1 MPNLNMRYCAG
12 FKIRSCRA
20 NTTADVLSPPLTSCR
35 IANIPNFL
43 VCLCFGAS
51 PYRHACIQR
60 NVTALRP
67 CALFGMQKGNTR
79 HMTAPLTAST
89 PQKAV
94 MDDALP
100 RAATPPTTRDSKL
113 AAGVPARSPQ
123 PLEQK
128 GHLHSSSKNHLY
140 GASHGP
146 YITPLKSRA
155 RGISLNLAVSPA
167 LPNTSAPGPVGG
179 GGSGAANGSSNRAS
193 LHHRRTSLSTLAQL
207 PESPLEDVE
216 TALPSTEQL
225 LHLGMDEQLRL
236 LALQEMNVVEIKDHI
251 ANLETKLKKHE
262 ADLHR
267 LREVIQKSLYK
278 EMGVGND
285 SEPRDAAVRSTRRRR
300 TLSLG
305 KAPIIDPQGTVHTA
319 EKAAAPLQALTSVPP
334 GSAGAHTNPRSSVP
348 SSSSIWSNLSK
359 PLNLIQQFDT
369 MLQTE
374 FERSLAPQVSPRRLE
389 ESFSGGSSPL
399 KDKSQLYEDKISTVS
414 LSIWSFVSDVRTNVM
429 SSLADEEEV
438 VYDLGTG
445 EVRERPPTHSLGEKR
460 DRIDR

>member
-1 MPNLNMRYCAG
+1 M
-12 FKIRSCRA
+12 S
-20 NTTADVLSPPLTSCR
+20 
-35 IANIPNFL
+35 
-43 VCLCFGAS
+43 
-51 PYRHACIQR
+51 RH
-60 NVTALRP
+60 
-67 CALFGMQKGNTR
+67 CALVTLSGMQKTNTR

-94 MDDALP
+94 MEDALP
-100 RAATPPTTRDSKL
+100 RAATPPTARDSKL
-113 AAGVPARSPQ
+113 SAGVPVRTPQ

-128 GHLHSSSKNHLY
+128 DHHLHSSTKSHLY
-140 GASHGP
+140 GASHEP
-146 YITPLKSRA
+146 YITPLKPRA

-167 LPNTSAPGPVGG
+167 LPNTLAPGPAGG
-179 GGSGAANGSSNRAS
+179 GGSGAANGSNSRAS

-262 ADLHR
+262 AELHR

-278 EMGVGND
+278 EMAAGND

-305 KAPIIDPQGTVHTA
+305 KAPIIDPQGTVHT
-319 EKAAAPLQALTSVPP
+319 EDKATAPPQALTSVPP

-348 SSSSIWSNLSK
+348 SSSSIWSNLSR

-389 ESFSGGSSPL
+389 DSFSGGSSPL

-429 SSLADEEEV
+429 STLADEEEEV

-445 EVRERPPTHSLGEKR
+445 EVRERPPTDSLEEKR
-460 DRIDR
+460 DRIGR

>member
-1 MPNLNMRYCAG
+1 MPP
-12 FKIRSCRA
+12 I
-20 NTTADVLSPPLTSCR
+20 PPLLTVP
-35 IANIPNFL
+35 AFYFL
-43 VCLCFGAS
+43 TYRGYVDFLSLSYVLVHRLIKTPAYKTMS
-51 PYRHACIQR
+51 PHCAL
-60 NVTALRP
+60 VT
-67 CALFGMQKGNTR
+67 LFGMQMWNTR

-94 MDDALP
+94 VDDALP
-100 RAATPPTTRDSKL
+100 RAATPPTARDTPSKPSAVVL
-113 AAGVPARSPQ
+113 VRTPQ

-128 GHLHSSSKNHLY
+128 GHLHSSSKSHLN

-146 YITPLKSRA
+146 YITPLKPRA

-167 LPNTSAPGPVGG
+167 LPNTSAPGPAGG
-179 GGSGAANGSSNRAS
+179 SGSGAANGSNSRTS

-216 TALPSTEQL
+216 TVLPSTEQL

-262 ADLHR
+262 AELHR

-278 EMGVGND
+278 EMAVGND

-305 KAPIIDPQGTVHTA
+305 KAPIIDPQGTVHT
-319 EKAAAPLQALTSVPP
+319 EDKALAPPLVLTSVPS
-334 GSAGAHTNPRSSVP
+334 GSAGAHSKPRSSVP
-348 SSSSIWSNLSK
+348 GSSSIWSNLSK

-399 KDKSQLYEDKISTVS
+399 KSKSQLYEDKISTVS

-429 SSLADEEEV
+429 SSLADEEEA

-445 EVRERPPTHSLGEKR
+445 EVRERPPTDSLGEKR
-460 DRIDR
+460 DRRDR